1 MSTKKPTVMGPSQE
15 TYEEV
20 LGQKEKRGSEV
31 VLRAPFP
38 PPGCYSS
45 FWPSLWLLLPI
56 LDLAE
61 TPPGRLCAASACL
74 CKNVTHGPSSQPGA
88 NHVIR
93 HHMFPSQESIEQ
105 IFFYTFASRLITFIY
120 ILSFKGHRFK
130 IIPDILRWP
139 FMTKIT
145 KCELLHLGDGAKS
158 IFSE

>member
-1 MSTKKPTVMGPSQE
+1 MSTEKPTFMGPSQE
-15 TYEEV
+15 TYGKV
-20 LGQKEKRGSEV
+20 VGQKEKRGSEV

-38 PPGCYSS
+38 
-45 FWPSLWLLLPI
+45 
-56 LDLAE
+56 
-61 TPPGRLCAASACL
+61 PPGRLCAASACL

-93 HHMFPSQESIEQ
+93 HHMFPSQERIEQ
-105 IFFYTFASRLITFIY
+105 IFFFYTFASRLITFVY
-120 ILSFKGHRFK
+120 ILRFKGHRFE

-145 KCELLHLGDGAKS
+145 KCELLHLEDGAKS